1 MQLQIIQN
9 LIYEIRGQKVM
20 LDFDLAALYDT
31 ETRALKQAVKRN
43 IMRFPKDFMFKLNK
57 KEWQKVITNCDNLPK
72 GIKYSPATPY
82 AFTEHGVTMLASVLK
97 SKMAIQM
104 NIAIVR
110 AFIALKQFAMS
121 YKELTEQIKELK
133 ATTGNHNAQLNRIYD
148 VLEKLLHKKAQ
159 QTKWDDRERI
169 GFKKQTENTQPP

>member
-1 MQLQIIQN
+1 MQLQTIQS

-20 LDFDLAALYDT
+20 LDFDLAALYNT
-31 ETRALKQAVKRN
+31 ETRVLKQAIKRN
-43 IMRFPKDFMFKLNK
+43 LMRFPEDFMFKLS
-57 KEWQKVITNCDNLPK
+57 KEEWRQVITICDNLPN

-110 AFIALKQFAMS
+110 AFIALKQFALN
-121 YKELTEQIKELK
+121 YKELAEQIKELK
-133 ATTGNHNAQLNRIYD
+133 DTTGNHNARLNRIYD
-148 VLEKLLHKKAQ
+148 VLDKLLRQKAE
-159 QTKWDDRERI
+159 QTKWEDRERI
-169 GFKKQTENTQPP
+169 GFKK